1 MRGDDSKLSMLLM
14 LAAVVC
20 CGLPLLFLVGGGSV
34 FAIGISSLTNNI
46 FLLVLG
52 LILAL
57 VFVWMFLK
65 KKRKNYE

>member
-1 MRGDDSKLSMLLM
+1 MRGNDSKLSMLVM

-52 LILAL
+52 FILAL
-57 VFVWMFLK
+57 VFVWLFIK
-65 KKRKNYE
+65 KERNHE